1 MKTLVEANLAYKCF
15 KVVTTLLTATNKN
28 MSVIG
33 LLLTCVAV
41 EVCKVSK
48 TGAGA
53 CIHVGRGSKDVTTQ
67 VTEEVIFLVMELLL
81 LGLSTAHYRRLVTTR
96 DAFEKKFNK

>member
-1 MKTLVEANLAYKCF
+1 
-15 KVVTTLLTATNKN
+15 

-81 LGLSTAHYRRLVTTR
+81 LLGLSTAHYRRLVTTR
-96 DAFEKKFNK
+96 DAFEKNVINN

>member
-1 MKTLVEANLAYKCF
+1 M
-15 KVVTTLLTATNKN
+15 VTTLLAHVFVSC
-28 MSVIG
+28 SVIG
-33 LLLTCVAV
+33 LSLTCVAV

-96 DAFEKKFNK
+96 DAFEKN

>member
-1 MKTLVEANLAYKCF
+1 M
-15 KVVTTLLTATNKN
+15 VTTLLAHVFVSC
-28 MSVIG
+28 SVIG

-96 DAFEKKFNK
+96 DAFEKN